1 MTGEPPGPSGFAIGN
16 DEQYRPVQAVGP
28 EAQARGPGPGSGL
41 GARGSAE
48 LTRLHTMRS

>member
-28 EAQARGPGPGSGL
+28 EAR
-41 GARGSAE
+41 ARGSAE

>member
-28 EAQARGPGPGSGL
+28 EAGARGSGL